1 MLYDMNVR
9 TPRPGVKRGT
19 QPTSHL
25 NRAERSNPVIGLNAP
40 AFSKE
45 AARQPELPSGIR
57 KLQEALFRHAERQ
70 REKYNLTDRA
80 DA

>member
-45 AARQPELPSGIR
+45 AARQPEFPSGIR
-57 KLQEALFRHAERQ
+57 KLQEANAVTP
-70 REKYNLTDRA
+70 KGKGKT
-80 DA
+80 